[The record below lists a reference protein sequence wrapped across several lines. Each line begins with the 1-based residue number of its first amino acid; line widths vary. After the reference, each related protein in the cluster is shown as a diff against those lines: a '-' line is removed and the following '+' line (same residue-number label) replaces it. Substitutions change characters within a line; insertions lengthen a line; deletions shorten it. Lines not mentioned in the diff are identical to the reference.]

1 MPNVNT
7 VNFGPGQANVDL
19 QAQQV
24 QLQRQQQLA
33 DMLRQQA
40 ATPMETQMVSGR
52 AVKNSPLLGVAQLAK
67 ALLAN
72 RMQDKNDAKQTEL
85 GNVAAQRSATA
96 LRALAPAGM
105 FDSAPGAAQA
115 GPLSDEPM
123 GEPGASPAQNAPPP
137 QPAGPKVDPALREK
151 WARALTLYQSNPE
164 LGGKLI
170 QNLAELTGNQ
180 KDWNAQGVDPHAL
193 GAAMLKKEQAGGL
206 VNVAPNN
213 TVLDAGTG
221 KPMYAAPDFKSG
233 MNNSFGPDGQPRI
246 GMMQGAEAIP
256 QMAGQVKAAESA
268 AQAGQDMVTVNTPQ
282 GGPQMMTRAQAVQ
295 LSSGAPPPPQPQPGQ
310 PAPPQAPGASQNQG
324 FPPGTQMP
332 APTPGM
338 QSRTE
343 ILKQELAAAQA
354 DPRRAGDI
362 PAIQRE
368 LAGAGK
374 TGSMPGIPLQ
384 TDAQREQ
391 QVGDVKLQQDVRKAR
406 LLQAQS
412 PEEIQKLTDAGSLL
426 ELLNT
431 ANDILSQGKATG
443 STVGHIRDKIGN
455 AVGISTPASQASA
468 QLAAIGGAL
477 VAKVPKMSGPT
488 SNYDAEMYKETAGKI
503 GDASIPIADRMA
515 ALKVNR
521 AIAEKYLKQN
531 ENSVAAEALG
541 ENKRNGPIRKYNPAT
556 GKIE

>member
-7 VNFGPGQANVDL
+7 VSFGPGQSNVDL

-40 ATPMETQMVSGR
+40 AAPMETQVVSGR

-72 RMQDKNDAKQTEL
+72 RMQSKNDEKQTEL
-85 GNVAAQRSATA
+85 GNVAAQRSAAA

-123 GEPGASPAQNAPPP
+123 GEPGASPAQNAPP
-137 QPAGPKVDPALREK
+137 QQTGSQVDPAMREK
-151 WARALTLYQSNPE
+151 WARALALYQSNPE

-170 QNLAELTGNQ
+170 QNLAEVTGNQ
-180 KDWNAQGVDPHAL
+180 KDWAAQGVDPRAL

-221 KPMYAAPDFKSG
+221 KPMYAAPDFANG
-233 MNNSFGPDGQPRI
+233 RNNTFGPT
-246 GMMQGAEAIP
+246 GAP
-256 QMAGQVKAAESA
+256 QMAPIQGSEMIPQQAGAIEAAKQS

-282 GGPQMMTRAQAVQ
+282 GPQMMTRAQAVQ
-295 LSSGAPPPPQPQPGQ
+295 MSGGGQPQQQPGQ
-310 PAPPQAPGASQNQG
+310 PPNQG
-324 FPPGTQMP
+324 FPPGAQMP

-343 ILKQELAAAQA
+343 ILQQELAAAQA
-354 DPRRAGDI
+354 DPRRAADVQ
-362 PAIQRE
+362 AIQRE
-368 LAGAGK
+368 LAGAPK
-374 TGSMPGIPLQ
+374 VGSMPGIPLQ
-384 TDAQREQ
+384 TPAAAAQ
-391 QVGDVKLQQDVRKAR
+391 QVGQVNNQLAIDKAR
-406 LLQAQS
+406 IEAAQS
-412 PEEIQKLTDAGSLL
+412 PEQMQKLTDAQGVVGLTGMARNLL
-426 ELLNT
+426 S
-431 ANDILSQGKATG
+431 DGKATG
-443 STVGHIRDKIGN
+443 SLGGTLRDKVTG
-455 AVGISTPASQASA
+455 AVGVSTKSSQAAA

-477 VAKVPKMSGPT
+477 VAKQPKMSGPQ
-488 SNYDAEMYKETAGKI
+488 SDKDVLLYKEMAGRV
-503 GDASIPIADRMA
+503 GDSSVPVGDRLA
-515 ALKVNR
+515 ALEVVEGINK
-521 AIAEKYLKQN
+521 KYLETNQ
-531 ENSVAAEALG
+531 SSIAAEALG
-541 ENKRNGPIRKYNPAT
+541 ANTRNGKIRKYNPAT